1 MNDNELA
8 ILINCI
14 ASIGGNN
21 FSLKI
26 YNKQK
31 YSPKKRV
38 KEILIINDEA
48 LLQLEKLYKSLMIKK
63 EQ

>member
-14 ASIGGNN
+14 AAIGGNN
-21 FSLKI
+21 SSLKI

-48 LLQLEKLYKSLMIKK
+48 LLQLENLYESLMIKK
-63 EQ
+63 DK